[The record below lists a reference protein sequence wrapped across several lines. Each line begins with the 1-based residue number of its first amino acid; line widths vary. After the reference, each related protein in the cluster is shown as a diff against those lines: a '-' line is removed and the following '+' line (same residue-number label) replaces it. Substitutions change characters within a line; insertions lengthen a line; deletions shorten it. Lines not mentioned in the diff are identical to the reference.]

1 MAALQEY
8 LPLLFPTLL
17 SGTGLFIGA
26 GRAERRMAG
35 VFPLTEW
42 QMSDGHIV
50 KECEGRDDDP
60 RTVLY

>member
-1 MAALQEY
+1 MAALQDNY
-8 LPLLFPTLL
+8 LLMSSVLL

-26 GRAERRMAG
+26 RRAERRMAG

-50 KECEGRDDDP
+50 KECEGRDEDP

>member
-1 MAALQEY
+1 MSSV
-8 LPLLFPTLL
+8 LL

-26 GRAERRMAG
+26 RRAERRMAG

-50 KECEGRDDDP
+50 KGCEGRDEDP